1 MVAWIAIACLL
12 ALSLWLTL
20 RVRRLQGKLDHLDQH
35 RDRFQAFMEQKAAEL
50 QSQMDA
56 DFATMKRNVEAKVKE
71 ATDGVLKDYHEVQRV
86 AGLGAAKVRE
96 AVDLM
101 LKTQLTDFKVLLDNA
116 YLEQYE
122 KMRRSPPRPKKGPRK
137 KVDPPSQYRSLDDE

>member
-1 MVAWIAIACLL
+1 
-12 ALSLWLTL
+12 
-20 RVRRLQGKLDHLDQH
+20 
-35 RDRFQAFMEQKAAEL
+35 MEQKAAEL